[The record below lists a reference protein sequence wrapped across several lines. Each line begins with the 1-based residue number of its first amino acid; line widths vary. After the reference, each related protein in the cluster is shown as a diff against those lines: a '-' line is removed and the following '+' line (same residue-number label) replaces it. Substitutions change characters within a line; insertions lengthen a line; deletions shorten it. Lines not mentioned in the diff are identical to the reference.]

1 MARFPG
7 PHEGTYTLH
16 PQHMAVRMPLNIEDE
31 ALTSGRKPVGLPL
44 EQPTCMSYFLQRV
57 RLAELSRT
65 FMDRMSLANTDFCA
79 IGYETVKDLD
89 KAIDAFIRDVP
100 SFFTMEASQLQELPA
115 TDPRRSPAIIVQR
128 HVLNLFV
135 HGQRC
140 KLHLPYLVRGTVDP
154 AYAHSR
160 AICLETAKIIVDM
173 EHRLEREGIP
183 FVKTRLRLAV
193 ALHSVFL
200 AGIALLID
208 LCLVPEDAGDDKT
221 ATREL
226 MAQVWRILDDA
237 HSHSVPAA
245 KLQDL
250 LRQVMKK
257 HKVQPPGSKLRE
269 PSTAVGLDGPMPL
282 TPASGVNPE
291 HSLGGTPLNEAL
303 GFPDL
308 DSLDGRM
315 DLDGIDWDS
324 LLWGLDAPGPF
335 V

>member
-16 PQHMAVRMPLNIEDE
+16 PRHMAVNMPLNIDDED
-31 ALTSGRKPVGLPL
+31 LVTGRKPVGLPL

-65 FMDRMSLANTDFCA
+65 FMDRMSLANTDPST
-79 IGYETVKDLD
+79 IGYDTVKELD
-89 KAIDAFIRDVP
+89 EAMDDFIRQAP
-100 SFFTMEASQLQELPA
+100 SFFTMEVSELDELPR

-128 HVLNLFV
+128 HILNLFV

-154 AYAHSR
+154 TYAHSR
-160 AICLETAKIIVDM
+160 EICLKTAKVIIDM
-173 EHRLEREGIP
+173 EHRLERESIP
-183 FVKTRLRLAV
+183 FVSTRLRLTV

-200 AGIALLID
+200 ASIVLLID
-208 LCLVPEDAGDDKT
+208 LCLGADTDDKSSS
-221 ATREL
+221 REQ

-237 HSHSVPAA
+237 HSGSAPAA

-257 HKVQPPGSKLRE
+257 HKVTPPVSKPRE
-269 PSTAVGLDGPMPL
+269 SRSMMDGQDGTLPL
-282 TPASGVNPE
+282 TPASGAN
-291 HSLGGTPLNEAL
+291 LGYSVDGTPSNSGLS
-303 GFPDL
+303 FPELENFDA
-308 DSLDGRM
+308 RM

-324 LLWGLDAPGPF
+324 ILWGLDAPF